1 MINEKAYKFSVRDTT
16 ETLVSEPEGSLVTA
30 IVHNEKDSALET
42 IIFSHVVDVTED
54 SRYAVIYAHD
64 PSIEYITVRTSV
76 SVPANTTKS
85 LQFLASKKYPDM
97 IYIPNNPTEVTGDAF
112 CVHNS
117 MGDYMLVIYGD
128 CEVFYR

>member
-16 ETLVSEPEGSLVTA
+16 EALVSEPEGSLVTV

-42 IIFSHVVDVTED
+42 ISFSHVIDILED
-54 SRYAVIYAHD
+54 SRYAAIYEHD
-64 PSIEYITVRTSV
+64 PSIKYITVRTTV
-76 SVPANTTKS
+76 SISANTTKS

-97 IYIPNNPTEVTGDAF
+97 IYISPPTEVTGDAF
-112 CVHNS
+112 CVHNG